1 MGLDMYLYATYSVP
15 TYHSEGSTLEGRYEA
30 YKNPAIKSKRL
41 EKVRQ
46 ACGLPPSL
54 PVEYEDFNW
63 FDIQFPIA
71 KWRKENA
78 IHNWFIQNCA
88 PKNKKTGKAIDD
100 CRRMF
105 VSEAKIREL
114 DDLLDLVLKTKGLE
128 KDLTCRKLL
137 PTASGFF
144 FGSTDYDEW
153 YWKGLEYTSERIKAL
168 IKYQDNQNAKDSKR
182 NDGRGTMLDEIW
194 YEASW

>member
-1 MGLDMYLYATYSVP
+1 MGLDMYLYATYGVP
-15 TYHSEGSTLEGRYEA
+15 AYHSEGSTLEERYEA
-30 YKNPAIKSKRL
+30 YKKPAIKSKRL

-88 PKNKKTGKAIDD
+88 PKNKKTGQCDT
-100 CRRMF
+100 F
-105 VSEAKIREL
+105 VLTRSSNFKM
-114 DDLLDLVLKTKGLE
+114 LKNVE
-128 KDLTCRKLL
+128 YWKLL
-137 PTASGFF
+137 KSVKCFTQ
-144 FGSTDYDEW
+144 
-153 YWKGLEYTSERIKAL
+153 TSPKM
-168 IKYQDNQNAKDSKR
+168 KKKD
-182 NDGRGTMLDEIW
+182 
-194 YEASW
+194 